1 MNLFHLFGKSA
12 KKEPAQAP
20 EKELTLE
27 ARGAYSGMRVEI
39 MDEKKQLIFIAKLMS
54 LHGNSAK
61 LHQYSESEFLFDEE
75 EMKIRIRGYS
85 DIDKKVIHMEGTLKQ
100 GKDSIWP
107 VEGLTFIK
115 SGNDRA
121 FYRLNTD
128 LDGSMILTEGAE
140 TEKEP
145 CRLLNISVGGAYIRT
160 EPALELGDRFFLQ
173 VKLHPDR
180 DSSLI
185 LTEVCRI
192 VEREDEL
199 FEYGCQFIELNE
211 ADRKQIIQA
220 IEREGKSS
228 NTRQINLP

>member
-1 MNLFHLFGKSA
+1 MKLFHLVGKSA
-12 KKEPAQAP
+12 KKEASQEP

-39 MDEKKQLIFIAKLMS
+39 MDDKKQLIFIAKLMS
-54 LHGNSAK
+54 LHKNSGK
-61 LHQYSESEFLFDEE
+61 LHQYSESEFLLEEE

-121 FYRLNTD
+121 FYRLNTN
-128 LDGSMILTEGAE
+128 LDGSMILT
-140 TEKEP
+140 
-145 CRLLNISVGGAYIRT
+145 
-160 EPALELGDRFFLQ
+160 
-173 VKLHPDR
+173 DR

-220 IEREGKSS
+220 IEREGKKEGAA
-228 NTRQINLP
+228 L

>member
-1 MNLFHLFGKSA
+1 
-12 KKEPAQAP
+12 
-20 EKELTLE
+20 
-27 ARGAYSGMRVEI
+27 
-39 MDEKKQLIFIAKLMS
+39 
-54 LHGNSAK
+54 
-61 LHQYSESEFLFDEE
+61 
-75 EMKIRIRGYS
+75 
-85 DIDKKVIHMEGTLKQ
+85 MEGTLKQ
-100 GKDSIWP
+100 GKGSIWP

>member
-61 LHQYSESEFLFDEE
+61 LHQYSESEFLFEEE

-100 GKDSIWP
+100 GKGSIWP

-173 VKLHPDR
+173 VHPDR